1 MAILWFVALSNGL
14 TLLML
19 LLIEWLTDWFTFVFV
34 NDYFFYA
41 AIAQW
46 LLASFFMVSGK
57 ERHSLKNSPDISTK
71 KAASMI
77 SKLPPVHSLSSL
89 SDRRLSGH
97 LLLSG
102 LVSMV
107 ICFII

>member
-1 MAILWFVALSNGL
+1 MAILWFVAFSNGL

-19 LLIEWLTDWFTFVFV
+19 ALIEWLTGWFSIVFI

-41 AIAQW
+41 AVAQW

-57 ERHSLKNSPDISTK
+57 ERHSLANSPYNSTQ
-71 KAASMI
+71 KATSMI
-77 SKLPPVHSLSSL
+77 GKLPTVHSLTSL
-89 SDRRLSGH
+89 SDRRLSGQ

-107 ICFII
+107 ICFIV